1 MEKRK
6 LQWETELSKAKEE
19 QASTREKQ
27 NSFIDRVTDDVKQLR
42 VKLTGLQDKHRRLGE
57 SHIHGLSQARE
68 TMSRKRTQARKQWE
82 AEEKAYFEK
91 VSEGKQEAMR
101 KAAAEGMGP
110 KLERLVQEGKEE
122 VRRLEEKHE
131 ASLSQLRRQLQ
142 VDMERRVTEAAEQL
156 NSMLQLEDEKDSRMI
171 ERRCEDLQRDR
182 QRELD
187 ALKERYERER
197 AVLEETAER
206 NRRLD
211 LEAAVEA
218 RKGLRAMEISQIQEE
233 TVAQQRE
240 VTALQERLGKRL
252 DSVCVFVHRPLCI
265 YGYIYGS
272 VRYYVNVWIPM
283 CLYSFLPLLNLLWI
297 CQM

>member
-1 MEKRK
+1 
-6 LQWETELSKAKEE
+6 
-19 QASTREKQ
+19 
-27 NSFIDRVTDDVKQLR
+27 
-42 VKLTGLQDKHRRLGE
+42 
-57 SHIHGLSQARE
+57 
-68 TMSRKRTQARKQWE
+68 
-82 AEEKAYFEK
+82 
-91 VSEGKQEAMR
+91 
-101 KAAAEGMGP
+101 
-110 KLERLVQEGKEE
+110 
-122 VRRLEEKHE
+122 
-131 ASLSQLRRQLQ
+131 
-142 VDMERRVTEAAEQL
+142 
-156 NSMLQLEDEKDSRMI
+156 MLQLEDEKDSRMI

-283 CLYSFLPLLNLLWI
+283 CLYSFLPLPKLLWI
-297 CQM
+297 C